1 MTDIKLI
8 AVDLDGTALNSV
20 GEMSPYTL
28 EVLQGL
34 ARQNIKLVIATGRP
48 LYQTRH
54 IVKNLGL
61 TDVNDFTVSLN
72 GSVVA
77 NNATEEILFCDYF
90 DQELLR
96 DLYADVLAFDL
107 DTLIMFDADHSSFN
121 KMLLHCKGFEDKIT
135 KRYLAS
141 FIAGQDEVT
150 ACLYTNNFN
159 VNVNKIYISSYTSDI
174 NRFVAKWQN
183 AIEISQEIRGDR
195 SALEITSRHINKA
208 SGIAHICKK
217 YQLTAKN
224 VMAFGNEHNDVAML
238 KWAEIGV
245 AMGNAPDDV
254 KAVANLVAEDNDHD
268 GIAKMIET
276 VVFGKS

>member
-8 AVDLDGTALNSV
+8 AVDLDGTALNST

-28 EVLQGL
+28 QVLKGL
-34 ARQNIKLVIATGRP
+34 ATKDIKLVIATGRP
-48 LYQTRH
+48 LYQTKH
-54 IVKNLGL
+54 IVTKLGL
-61 TDVNDFTVSLN
+61 TDANDFTVSLN

-90 DQELLR
+90 DPQLLR
-96 DLYADVLAFDL
+96 ELYTDVLAFDL

-121 KMLLHCKGFEDKIT
+121 KMLLHCKGFEDKMT
-135 KRYLAS
+135 KHYLSS
-141 FIAGQDEVT
+141 FTEVQDEVT

-174 NRFVAKWQN
+174 NRLVAKWKDK
-183 AIEISQEIRGDR
+183 IEISQEIRGDR
-195 SALEITSRHINKA
+195 SALEVTSRHINKA
-208 SGIAHICKK
+208 SGIAQICQK
-217 YQLTAKN
+217 YQLKAKN

-238 KWAEIGV
+238 QWAGIGV

-254 KAVANLVAEDNDHD
+254 KGIANLVAEDNDHD
-268 GIAKMIET
+268 GIAKVIET
-276 VVFGKS
+276 IVFGA